1 MRKLKNIL
9 LVSHYGTTEQN
20 IFTVLCECEIFS
32 SIKLDSVYNIQ
43 MHNNMD
49 IYSIRYE
56 SIGL

>member
-1 MRKLKNIL
+1 MVQPNKTYLQSFVNVKFLR
-9 LVSHYGTTEQN
+9 
-20 IFTVLCECEIFS
+20 F
-32 SIKLDSVYNIQ
+32 SIKLDSVCNIQ